1 MRTKYLS
8 FLVLFAS
15 VLALTVATVQTIA
28 QEVMIPSQTAA
39 GEELQLPA
47 NLQKPN
53 GNGPFP
59 AVVMLCGCGG
69 IVNGSEVVHQ
79 GAWARRLVG
88 WGYVAVQLDSFSP
101 RGPDGICEDTG
112 SVSDDMRS
120 QDAFAAKAYLSTLP
134 FVDPNRIAVIGFSHG
149 AWAVMRI
156 IDGSYRDKKLSPFK
170 AAVAFYPYCHPLV
183 DPDTPV
189 LTLVGKKDDWCPAAL
204 AESLDREYKNW
215 NWKTAFV
222 LRVYPNATH
231 GFDDEGLKGG
241 VNYLG
246 HHLDYD
252 SQATP
257 DAIARTRDFLAK
269 YVGAR

>member
-1 MRTKYLS
+1 MRTKHS
-8 FLVLFAS
+8 FFLVLFIS
-15 VLALTVATVQTIA
+15 CLILAVATVQTIA

-47 NLQKPN
+47 KVHKPN

-59 AVVMLCGCGG
+59 AVVMLCGCAG
-69 IVNGSEVVHQ
+69 IVTGPDVAHQ
-79 GAWARRLVG
+79 ASWVGRLVG
-88 WGYVAVQLDSFSP
+88 WGYVALQLDSFSP

-134 FVDPNRIAVIGFSHG
+134 FVDP
-149 AWAVMRI
+149 
-156 IDGSYRDKKLSPFK
+156 
-170 AAVAFYPYCHPLV
+170 
-183 DPDTPV
+183 DTPV
-189 LTLVGKKDDWCPAAL
+189 LALVGKKDDWCPAFL

-215 NWKTAFV
+215 NWKPAFV
-222 LRVYPNATH
+222 LKVYPNATH

-246 HHLDYD
+246 HHLEYD
-252 SQATP
+252 PQATP
-257 DAIARTRDFLAK
+257 DAISRTKDFLAK
-269 YVGAR
+269 YIGTR